1 MELIAQNLLNQKRK
15 RRKDIEE
22 EDLLMGLNSLLF
34 RKFF

>member
-22 EDLLMGLNSLLF
+22 EDLLMGLSSLLF
-34 RKFF
+34 RKLF